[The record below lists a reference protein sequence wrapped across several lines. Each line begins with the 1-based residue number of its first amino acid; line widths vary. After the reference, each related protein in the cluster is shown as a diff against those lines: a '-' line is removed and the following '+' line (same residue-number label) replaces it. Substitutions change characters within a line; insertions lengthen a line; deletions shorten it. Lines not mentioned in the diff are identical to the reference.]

1 MPGRLI
7 LLMLTA
13 ALAVAQSAQ
22 AGPRRNVI
30 LGGERLALEEVFYE
44 DFSDGLEHWQAEGD
58 AALRLNEGWL
68 EVDARDGKIKA
79 ATLWCRQ
86 RFEGGQLVEY
96 DFRLDGSSVQS
107 NVNMF
112 LLADCPGGLLETGA
126 GRNGSYGQYHG
137 FPNYLVT
144 LLNET
149 DSTDRTER
157 LRLRLRLDPGF
168 ELKDERRFEPLVF
181 GRVHHLAYL
190 LQPPLVTVLLDGA
203 PLIRTLYREKL
214 ESGFHGL
221 RTWHTHLYY
230 DNFRVSRVLE

>member
-1 MPGRLI
+1 MAGKTI
-7 LLMLTA
+7 LWLVLAGLTLCGTL
-13 ALAVAQSAQ
+13 LA
-22 AGPRRNVI
+22 GERRKVD
-30 LGGERLALEEVFYE
+30 LGGERLALEEVFNE
-44 DFSDGLEHWQAEGD
+44 DFSGGLERWQAEGD
-58 AALRLNEGWL
+58 ALLRLNEGWL
-68 EVDARDGKIKA
+68 EVDARAGKTKA
-79 ATLWCRQ
+79 ATIWCRQ

-112 LLADCPGGLLETGA
+112 LLSDCPGGLLETGA
-126 GRNGSYGQYHG
+126 GRNGSYGQYHV

-144 LLNET
+144 LLNGT
-149 DSTDRTER
+149 DSVDRQEH

-168 ELKDERRFEPLVF
+168 ELKDERWFEPLVF
-181 GRVHHLAYL
+181 GRVYHVAYL
-190 LQPPLVTVLLDGA
+190 IQPPLLTVLLDGR